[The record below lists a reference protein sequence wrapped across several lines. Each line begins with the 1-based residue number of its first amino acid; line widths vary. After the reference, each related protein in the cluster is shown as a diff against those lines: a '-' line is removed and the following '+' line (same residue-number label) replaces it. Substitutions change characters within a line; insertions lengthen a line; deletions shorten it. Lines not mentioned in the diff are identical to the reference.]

1 MQHDYNIANSDGAT
15 VRADINSALQSL
27 AECSSGA
34 TAPSTTFAYQWW
46 ADTANDLL
54 KQRNAANSGWISI
67 LTLST
72 GAVTSGG
79 TDTTYSA
86 GSGLDLST
94 TVFSV
99 ETDLRDGITHVGLD
113 AGDYIGWTNN
123 THTSFFVN
131 GGEEMRLEADGDLHA
146 DGDVIAYSTTISD
159 ERLKENITTVD
170 NALNKVKAIRG
181 VEFTRKDNG
190 EKSAGVIA
198 QEIEKVL
205 PQAVKEKE
213 LPLKMNDGVKYKVVE
228 YDALHAILIESIKE
242 LSARIEVLEGK

>member
-1 MQHDYNIANSDGAT
+1 MAITLDGTTSTVKADVYRGYTGTGSQMGGDLDLNSN
-15 VRADINSALQSL
+15 DIT
-27 AECSSGA
+27 G
-34 TAPSTTFAYQWW
+34 TGDIP
-46 ADTANDLL
+46 
-54 KQRNAANSGWISI
+54 AAN
-67 LTLST
+67 LTGTLPAIDGSNLT
-72 GAVTSGG
+72 GI
-79 TDTTYSA
+79 TDTNTTYSA

-94 TVFSV
+94 TTFSV
-99 ETDLRDGITHVGLD
+99 EADLRDGITHVGLD
-113 AGDYIGWTNN
+113 SGDYIGWTNN
-123 THTSFFVN
+123 THTSFVVN

-159 ERLKENITTVD
+159 ERLKENIATVD